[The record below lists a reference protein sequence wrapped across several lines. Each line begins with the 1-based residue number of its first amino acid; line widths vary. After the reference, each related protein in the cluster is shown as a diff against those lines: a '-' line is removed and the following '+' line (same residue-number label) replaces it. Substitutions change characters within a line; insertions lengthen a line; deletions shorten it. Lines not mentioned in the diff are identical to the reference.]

1 MSHHH
6 KFQPLRCAVL
16 VLSDKGSQGLRED
29 LSGPALV
36 QYLKKAGHKDVLLD
50 LLPDEMEQIRS
61 RLIHWADADGYD
73 LILTCGGTGVS
84 ARDVTPEAT
93 ALVLDREMP
102 GFGERMR
109 AVSMEKSPHAI
120 VSRALAGTRGG
131 SLIINLP
138 GSPRAALENLEAVW
152 PAVGHLVAKL
162 QGDQTDSGSDSLG
175 SGWMFGWP
183 ILESIPAGDH
193 LVRIFRNSSEFNGL
207 LKKSSIPLL
216 RHNSR

>member
-6 KFQPLRCAVL
+6 KFQPLKCAVL
-16 VLSDKGSQGLRED
+16 VLSDKGSKGLRED
-29 LSGPALV
+29 TSGPTLV
-36 QYLKKAGHKDVLLD
+36 KFLKKAGHTEVLLD
-50 LLPDEMEQIRS
+50 LLPDEKEQIS
-61 RLIHWADADGYD
+61 QLLIKWADDDRYD

-93 ALVLDREMP
+93 GAILDREMP

-138 GSPRAALENLEAVW
+138 GSPKAATENLEAVW
-152 PAVGHLVAKL
+152 PAVGHLVSKL
-162 QGDQTDSGSDSLG
+162 QGDQTDCGS
-175 SGWMFGWP
+175 
-183 ILESIPAGDH
+183 
-193 LVRIFRNSSEFNGL
+193 V
-207 LKKSSIPLL
+207 
-216 RHNSR
+216 

>member
-1 MSHHH
+1 MKH

-16 VLSDKGSQGLRED
+16 VLSDKGSKGLRED

-36 QYLKKAGHKDVLLD
+36 DFLGQSGHQDILLD
-50 LLPDEMEQIRS
+50 LLPDDQDLITQ
-61 RLIHWADADGYD
+61 RLIKWCDDDGFD

-84 ARDVTPEAT
+84 PRDVTPEAT
-93 ALVLDREMP
+93 TPVLHRLMP

-109 AVSMEKSPHAI
+109 ASSMEKSPHAI

-131 SLIINLP
+131 TLIINLP

-162 QGDQTDSGSDSLG
+162 QGDQTDCGSD
-175 SGWMFGWP
+175 
-183 ILESIPAGDH
+183 
-193 LVRIFRNSSEFNGL
+193 
-207 LKKSSIPLL
+207 
-216 RHNSR
+216 